1 MTSTDERGGAIDI
14 GGLLTIDV
22 GSELRK
28 LSQAQL
34 QGPWQIPT
42 EFVRRSLRCGATE
55 VDVELGRHRA
65 RIVDDT
71 PGVAVEILEWV
82 GVLVDGRRSNAERHQ
97 ALTVLEA
104 SGELA
109 LLAVAGL
116 PAQRLRVSSR
126 GHGFV
131 ATLDYDGHVVRTG
144 RAPDGGSPRFEVEV
158 EGPGLDRRAAGDW
171 LRDAVRFAD
180 ATVRLDGQAVSPGF
194 AQAFAQF
201 ALRAPLRGRLS
212 LPAQGETAHAWLLE
226 YGVVSGH
233 VAIPD
238 APCFEAA
245 VEYGGAANDGN
256 ASRLREALQADAATV
271 IDQAVALMLRVATQV
286 ETLGEGGR
294 ARLARLLLH
303 AARKQLRLPE
313 VGHARVFRGV
323 DGNGERLVSLA
334 ELQAAVT
341 TDTQGGRTLLA
352 LYPTQRAEAYALTD
366 TLVLVADEVERSL
379 LAELMMVRM
388 RAPDAREVPGGL
400 RVALRQLREGMRT
413 AMSRALDRVLHPT
426 TGAIIADDRLAPRER
441 ELIDQLRLHLAQDPH
456 RSVESVAYCA
466 GAGPIRPSRHRPPV
480 LLLPRD
486 NPTVI
491 ACVAATAHDRQWV
504 YPAYLTLLDRYGQP
518 PAALRAAWLASA
530 GAEHG
535 GRHG

>member
-1 MTSTDERGGAIDI
+1 MTSTDERGGSIDI

-34 QGPWQIPT
+34 QGPWQIPA
-42 EFVRRSLRCGATE
+42 EFVRRSLRSGATE
-55 VDVELGRHRA
+55 IEVELGRHRA

-71 PGVAVEILEWV
+71 SGVAFEILEWV

-116 PAQRLRVSSR
+116 PAQRLHVTSR
-126 GHGFV
+126 GHGVV
-131 ATLDYDGHVVRTG
+131 ATLDFDGTTVRTA
-144 RAPDGGSPRFEVEV
+144 RAHDGGPPRFEVLV
-158 EGPGLDRRAAGDW
+158 EGNGLDRRAAADW

-180 ATVRLDGQAVSPGF
+180 ANIRLDGHAVSPGF
-194 AQAFAQF
+194 AQAFAQV
-201 ALRAPLRGRLS
+201 ALRQPLRGRLS

-256 ASRLREALQADAATV
+256 ASRLRDALQADAAV
-271 IDQAVALMLRVATQV
+271 VVDQAVALMLRVATQV
-286 ETLGEGGR
+286 DTLGEGGR

-303 AARKQLRLPE
+303 AARKQLRLAE
-313 VGHARVFRGV
+313 VVHARVFRGV
-323 DGNGERLVSLA
+323 DGSGERLVSLA
-334 ELQAAVT
+334 ELQAAVS
-341 TDTQGGRTLLA
+341 TDAQGGRTLLA
-352 LYPTQRAEAYALTD
+352 LYPTQRAEAHALTE

-379 LAELMMVRM
+379 LTELMMVRM
-388 RAPDAREVPGGL
+388 RAPDPRAVAGGFA
-400 RVALRQLREGMRT
+400 VALRQLREAVRT
-413 AMSRALDRVLHPT
+413 GFARALDRVLHPT
-426 TGAIIADDRLAPRER
+426 TGAIVDDDRLAPRER
-441 ELIDQLRLHLAQDPH
+441 DLVEALRTHLAQDPH
-456 RSVESVAYCA
+456 RTVESIAICA

-491 ACVAATAHDRQWV
+491 ACVAATAHDRLWV
-504 YPAYLTLLDRYGQP
+504 YPAYLTLLDRFAQP
-518 PAALRAAWLASA
+518 PSALRAAWLATA
-530 GAEHG
+530 GRQG
-535 GRHG
+535 Q